1 MLTDTENT
9 NPKILLPSTFA
20 NFYFYRTEETARK
33 QHTIRYQN
41 KKRFLF
47 CLNVLLLSC
56 GNCYGGTIG
65 YEYGKRILPAHFFA
79 QSLTLFKRIIFVTH
93 AHTTLQDLLAFV

>member
-1 MLTDTENT
+1 MENT

-20 NFYFYRTEETARK
+20 NFYFYLTEETVRK
-33 QHTIRYQN
+33 QYTTKYQK

-47 CLNVLLLSC
+47 CLNVRFLRCS
-56 GNCYGGTIG
+56 NCHGGTIS

-79 QSLTLFKRIIFVTH
+79 QSLTFI
-93 AHTTLQDLLAFV
+93 